1 VGDEAE
7 AAGAPYDPRWLH
19 LEDAAQ
25 ALALALTVPLQG
37 AGEHASGALNYGW
50 WLYHV
55 PGGGASTR
63 FPLGPAGA
71 PPAERGLGYAPR
83 HAFPASPGAG
93 EPPPWAREGPE
104 ADGAAVVALDPP
116 APVGGRPV
124 RSVVVF
130 GAGGPLAAAAARA
143 LAPAYRLRLTD
154 LRPLAELEREGRPQ
168 SPGAPLPAVLGPP
181 HEAAV
186 VDVADPAQVR
196 AACAGMDAV
205 VNCTVV
211 RPDPVQA
218 FRVNTLG
225 AIHVLQAAAAHGI
238 RRVVHTGP
246 QLVTDDSPAG
256 YWWDTEVPDDSPGR
270 PGTSL
275 YGHSKYLGQEA
286 ARAFAEHYGLEVPAL
301 YFSIFVNPETA
312 SAREGGVFPMT
323 VSWED
328 AGLAVRRAVEAP
340 ALPRRLEVL
349 HILAD
354 LPHGKYSNAKARR
367 LLGWQP
373 RDSLAHLWARRPAP
387 PRGE

>member
-1 VGDEAE
+1 M
-7 AAGAPYDPRWLH
+7 
-19 LEDAAQ
+19 
-25 ALALALTVPLQG
+25 
-37 AGEHASGALNYGW
+37 
-50 WLYHV
+50 
-55 PGGGASTR
+55 
-63 FPLGPAGA
+63 
-71 PPAERGLGYAPR
+71 
-83 HAFPASPGAG
+83 
-93 EPPPWAREGPE
+93 
-104 ADGAAVVALDPP
+104 
-116 APVGGRPV
+116 
-124 RSVVVF
+124 VVF

-154 LRPLAELEREGRPQ
+154 VRPLAELEREGRPQ
-168 SPGAPLPAVLGPP
+168 SPGAPLPAVLGAP

-186 VDVADPAQVR
+186 VDVTDPAQVH

-246 QLVTDDSPAG
+246 LLVLNDRPSG
-256 YWWDTEVPDDSPGR
+256 YWWDTDVPDDAPGR
-270 PGTSL
+270 PGTWL
-275 YGHSKYLGQEA
+275 YAHSKYLGQEA
-286 ARAFAEHYGLEVPAL
+286 ARAFAEHYELEVPAL
-301 YFSIFVNPETA
+301 YFCNFVNPENARA
-312 SAREGGVFPMT
+312 SGRVHPMT

-328 AGLAVRRAVEAP
+328 AALAVRRAVEAP
-340 ALPRRLEVL
+340 SLPRRLEVL

-373 RDSLAHLWARRPAP
+373 RDNLARLYTRQWPEPAR
-387 PRGE
+387 